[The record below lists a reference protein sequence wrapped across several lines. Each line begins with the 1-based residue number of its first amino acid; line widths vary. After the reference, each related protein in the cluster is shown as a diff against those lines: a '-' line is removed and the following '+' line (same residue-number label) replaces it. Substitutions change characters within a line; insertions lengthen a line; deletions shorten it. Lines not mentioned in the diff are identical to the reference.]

1 VEAVAWRVRDAL
13 LLFVFG
19 LVMLVASV
27 AGAQWLY
34 LLQGTPQDVPA
45 HPPAALAA
53 LATLL
58 VYLVMPLG
66 VWLLIVRRYRTRWS
80 VLGLRRPRRAA
91 LVPVLLLCALLIIG
105 TALVVVATSSIPAL
119 FGARVPILP
128 ESGLP
133 PRDAPLFP
141 VAVLG
146 TALLVPAVEELL
158 FRGVLYQALR
168 ARGGVA
174 VSVVWSALAFTLL
187 HARSSIAPEFF
198 LLGIVLALA
207 FEQAHSLYPSI
218 AIHAA
223 YNGLILALAVH
234 PV

>member
-1 VEAVAWRVRDAL
+1 VKAVAWRVRDAL

-34 LLQGTPQDVPA
+34 LSQGTPQDVPA
-45 HPPAALAA
+45 HPPAVLAA

-80 VLGLRRPRRAA
+80 ALGLRRPRRAA

-105 TALVVVATSSIPAL
+105 TALIVVATSSIPGQ

-133 PRDAPLFP
+133 PSDDPLFP
-141 VAVLG
+141 VAVVG

-168 ARGGVA
+168 VRGGVA
-174 VSVVWSALAFTLL
+174 VSAVWSALAFTLL

-223 YNGLILALAVH
+223 YNGLIIALAVH